1 MGRVAL
7 NKTKTLVTIIIVV
20 VIVGLGSWA
29 LAAHLS
35 SGDVQTVVNGQ
46 HQITQISYKGQ
57 NGVNALK
64 LLERY
69 ANVKVTHYS
78 FGDYVSSINGTAGNG
93 PKYWILYVNGK
104 ESSVGASDYITKNSD
119 TLKWRLE
126 T

>member
-35 SGDVQTVVNGQ
+35 NGDVQTVVNGQ

-57 NGVNALK
+57 SGVNALK

-69 ANVKVTHYS
+69 AEVKVTHYS
-78 FGDYVSSINGTAGNG
+78 FGDFVSSINGTAGNG
-93 PKYWILYVNGK
+93 PKYWIMYVNGK
-104 ESSVGASDYITKNSD
+104 ESSVGASDYITRNSD
-119 TLKWRLE
+119 TIKWKLE
-126 T
+126 S